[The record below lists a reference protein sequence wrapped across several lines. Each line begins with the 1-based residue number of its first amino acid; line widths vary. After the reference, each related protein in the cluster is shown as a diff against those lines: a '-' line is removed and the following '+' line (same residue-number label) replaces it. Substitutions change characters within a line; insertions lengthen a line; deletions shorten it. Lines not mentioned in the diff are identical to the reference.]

1 MSEIRELLKKY
12 SSLDENSILKIQ
24 EICSTLKVISNLVQA
39 DVFVDCPTRDKDKA
53 IVVAESKP
61 ETSKS
66 LYKENV
72 AGKFALRENEPAVF
86 RSLDLGVSTRDIK
99 ALTQEYV
106 NVTQTVEPIIND
118 IGKTIGVIIIERDIT
133 EDIDSYKKMKM
144 LEVENM
150 KLSNKLEHWK
160 CNNENITYHID
171 DSIIIFDIDGI
182 VRFKNPAAADLY
194 RKLGYKEDLIGMEF
208 NNIVL
213 GNKKFSEMSKVENNY
228 IEEVEIG
235 DYVFEIKYFRQMN
248 NVLYLEMLIKDITD
262 IKEKEKELIF
272 KSVVIKEIHHR
283 VKNNLQT
290 IASLLRLQSRRVQDE
305 SFKSIL
311 QDSMNRVLAIAST
324 HEILAQ
330 NGIDEVSIKSVLE
343 RMLRGIKS
351 GYALEDK
358 NINIHI
364 SGDEFNL
371 SSDKVTDISLIVNEL
386 VQNSLKY
393 AFKGKSDG
401 NINIV
406 IQQGKM
412 YSDIIVIDDGVGFD
426 VDNIN
431 VKSLGLSI
439 VKSLVKDKLKG
450 EINILSSHE
459 GTKITFDFAN
469 KI

>member
-1 MSEIRELLKKY
+1 MEEIRALLKKY
-12 SSLDENSILKIQ
+12 SNLDENSILKIQ
-24 EICSTLKVISNLVQA
+24 DMCSSLKPISNLVQA

-61 ETSKS
+61 DTSES

-72 AGKFALRENEPAVF
+72 VGKFALRENEPAVF
-86 RSLDLGVSTRDIK
+86 RSFDLGVSTRDIK

-118 IGKTIGVIIIERDIT
+118 SGKTIGVIIIEKDIT
-133 EDIDSYKKMKM
+133 DNIDSYNKMKM
-144 LEVENM
+144 LEIENM
-150 KLSNKLEHWK
+150 KLSNRLEHWK
-160 CNNENITYHID
+160 CNTESITYHID
-171 DSIIIFDIDGI
+171 DSIIIFDAEGT
-182 VRFKNPAAADLY
+182 VRFKNPAAEQLY
-194 RKLGYKEDLIGMEF
+194 KKLGYKEDLIGMEF
-208 NNIVL
+208 NNIAL
-213 GNKKFSEMSKVENNY
+213 GNKKFLEASKVENNY
-228 IEEVEIG
+228 TEEIEIG
-235 DYVFEIKYFRQMN
+235 DYVFEIKYIKQIN

-343 RMLRGIKS
+343 RMLRSIKS

-358 NINIHI
+358 NINIQV

-393 AFKGKSDG
+393 AFDNKSEG

-412 YSDIIVIDDGVGFD
+412 YSDISVIDDGVGFD

-431 VKSLGLSI
+431 RKSLGLSI

-450 EINILSSHE
+450 EIIITSSNE

>member
-1 MSEIRELLKKY
+1 MEEIRALLKKY
-12 SSLDENSILKIQ
+12 SNLDENSSLKIQ
-24 EICSTLKVISNLVQA
+24 EVCNSLKSISNLVQA

-61 ETSKS
+61 DTSES

-118 IGKTIGVIIIERDIT
+118 SGKTIGVIIIEKDIT
-133 EDIDSYKKMKM
+133 DNIDSYNKMKM
-144 LEVENM
+144 LEIENM
-150 KLSNKLEHWK
+150 KLSNRLEHWK
-160 CNNENITYHID
+160 CNTENITYHID
-171 DSIIIFDIDGI
+171 DSIIIFDAEGT
-182 VRFKNPAAADLY
+182 VRFKNPAAEELY
-194 RKLGYKEDLIGMEF
+194 KKLGYKEDLIGMEF
-208 NNIVL
+208 NNIAL
-213 GNKKFSEMSKVENNY
+213 GNKKFLEVSKVENNY
-228 IEEVEIG
+228 TEEIEIG
-235 DYVFEIKYFRQMN
+235 DYVFEIKYIKQIN

-343 RMLRGIKS
+343 RMLRSIKS

-358 NINIHI
+358 NINIQV

-393 AFKGKSDG
+393 AFDNKSEG

-412 YSDIIVIDDGVGFD
+412 YSDISVIDDGVGFD

-431 VKSLGLSI
+431 RKSLGLSI

-450 EINILSSHE
+450 EINITSSNE

>member
-1 MSEIRELLKKY
+1 MEEVRVLLKKY
-12 SSLDENSILKIQ
+12 SNLDENSISKIQ
-24 EICSTLKVISNLVQA
+24 EVCNSLKAISNLVQA
-39 DVFVDCPTRDKDKA
+39 DVFIDCPTRDKDKA

-61 ETSKS
+61 DTSKS

-72 AGKFALRENEPAVF
+72 AGKFALRKNEPAVF

-118 IGKTIGVIIIERDIT
+118 EGKTIGVIIIEKDIA
-133 EDIDSYKKMKM
+133 ENIDSYKKMKM
-144 LEVENM
+144 LEIENM

-160 CNNENITYHID
+160 CNAENITYHID
-171 DSIIIFDIDGI
+171 DSIIIFDADGV
-182 VRFKNPAAADLY
+182 VRFKNPAAIDLY
-194 RKLGYKEDLIGMEF
+194 EKLGYKEDLIGMEF
-208 NNIVL
+208 DNIAL
-213 GNKKFSEMSKVENNY
+213 GNKKLSEISKVENNY
-228 IEEVEIG
+228 TEEVEIG
-235 DYVFEIKYFRQMN
+235 DYVFEIKYIKQIN
-248 NVLYLEMLIKDITD
+248 NILYLEMLIKDITD
-262 IKEKEKELIF
+262 MKKKEKELIF

-305 SFKSIL
+305 KFKSIL

-358 NINIHI
+358 NINIQI

-393 AFKGKSDG
+393 AFDDKSEG

-412 YSDIIVIDDGVGFD
+412 YSDISVIDDGVGFD
-426 VDNIN
+426 IDNIN
-431 VKSLGLSI
+431 GKSLGLSI

-450 EINILSSHE
+450 EINITSSHE